1 MTRMARGGWWGT
13 AALAFALAG
22 CGSSAP
28 QFDLIVR
35 GGQVLDGQ
43 GTPARRADIGVSGD
57 RIVAIGDLQAA
68 TASAIIDAS
77 GKVVSPGFIDVQG
90 QSGTTLLIDGRGES
104 HLRQGITS
112 EIIGEGD
119 SPAFWTA
126 KTASGEALARAGKSV
141 DWTGYDQYFKRLTGG
156 GIAVNLGTLVPAT
169 LVRSEI
175 IGLDNRA
182 PTPEELQRMTGLV
195 EQAMQDGAFGLSSA
209 LIYMPGSFA
218 STEELVGAG
227 DGGGPAPRHLRHAHP
242 RRELQSLQRARRG
255 VAHRSRGQSAGGR
268 LPPEGRRAANWGRM
282 GEAVTKLSSAA
293 ASRAEGLG
301 DDVSV
306 RGGRHPAG
314 GRAAAV
320 GAGGRQRR
328 DAGSAWPTRR
338 SAPACAR
345 RSRGRPRAG
354 RTC

>member
-1 MTRMARGGWWGT
+1 MTRMARGGWWGNGG
-13 AALAFALAG
+13 AG
-22 CGSSAP
+22 VCARRMRLVGAE
-28 QFDLIVR
+28 FDVIVR

-68 TASAIIDAS
+68 TASAVIDAS

-182 PTPEELQRMTGLV
+182 PTPRN
-195 EQAMQDGAFGLSSA
+195 FSA
-209 LIYMPGSFA
+209 
-218 STEELVGAG
+218 
-227 DGGGPAPRHLRHAHP
+227 
-242 RRELQSLQRARRG
+242 
-255 VAHRSRGQSAGGR
+255 
-268 LPPEGRRAANWGRM
+268 
-282 GEAVTKLSSAA
+282 
-293 ASRAEGLG
+293 
-301 DDVSV
+301 
-306 RGGRHPAG
+306 
-314 GRAAAV
+314 
-320 GAGGRQRR
+320 
-328 DAGSAWPTRR
+328 
-338 SAPACAR
+338 
-345 RSRGRPRAG
+345 
-354 RTC
+354 